1 MTAADR
7 AKALRDR
14 KAKTDAEEAPPPP
27 RPARTK
33 PVRQTV
39 DLTPDQH
46 AALGVWRLETALA
59 LGLGRLSTQDILSAA
74 VAVLVEDETV
84 GRRVRA
90 RLERDAQ

>member
-7 AKALRDR
+7 ARALRDR
-14 KAKTDAEEAPPPP
+14 KAKTDPEEAPVSP
-27 RPARTK
+27 RPVRTK

-39 DLTPDQH
+39 DLTPEAH
-46 AALGVWRLETALA
+46 VALGTWRLETALA
-59 LGLGRLSTQDILSAA
+59 LGMGRLSTQQVLAAA
-74 VAVLVEDETV
+74 VAVLVEDEMV

>member
-14 KAKTDAEEAPPPP
+14 KAKPDETPREP

-39 DLTPDQH
+39 DLTPQQH

-59 LGLGRLSTQDILSAA
+59 LGLGRLSTQDILAAA
-74 VAVLVEDETV
+74 VAVLLDDEMV
-84 GRRVRA
+84 ARRVRA
-90 RLERDAQ
+90 RLEQEAQ